1 MLHTVVTLVTASL
14 LALVTLL
21 AVISGTLLI
30 ITVTI
35 MGQCQWIKRQVYSP
49 NRLSLKS
56 AFG

>member
-21 AVISGTLLI
+21 AVISGTLLLI
-30 ITVTI
+30 MVTI

>member
-1 MLHTVVTLVTASL
+1 MLGAVVTLVTASL

-21 AVISGTLLI
+21 LVLTGTLLI

-35 MGQCQWIKRQVYSP
+35 MGQCRWMKRQVYSP

>member
-21 AVISGTLLI
+21 AVISGTLLLI
-30 ITVTI
+30 MVTI

-49 NRLSLKS
+49 NKLSLKS

>member
-21 AVISGTLLI
+21 AVISGTLLLI
-30 ITVTI
+30 MLTI